1 MESIGIVDFD
11 FLSTKKLCNYNFG
24 VLLVSSYYL
33 KQGLK
38 IRLILELSHEN
49 LMKYDKIYMFKDY
62 KTKIKPI
69 NLIKDYYSLPVE
81 EYGEGFDNRPLL
93 PNLPDLIY
101 TPIKTDIYKPILFYI
116 NNGGK
121 KFQTDKNWNE
131 KYYPTKIFFMSDGEL
146 LLREEPKGKRLL
158 VYDDPDLFFTT
169 ELGRQK
175 MTEMLKK
182 SIIKF
187 VKPLRIGII
196 QPSEWNQLFK
206 TTKIVGFKDRLYAY
220 EGDPY
225 LQEFIQW
232 CQNNDVGQKI
242 TIAIKTDNKIMWF
255 KKRGG
260 KIYGNYGNNQSKR
273 NDKERIRNS
282 TSEENLS
289 IRYEW
294 FTAKRPIKNNRL
306 SREGI
311 SKKEGR
317 KYLPSE
323 YAKRDLERRKNR
335 NYKRGW

>member
-1 MESIGIVDFD
+1 
-11 FLSTKKLCNYNFG
+11 
-24 VLLVSSYYL
+24 
-33 KQGLK
+33 
-38 IRLILELSHEN
+38 
-49 LMKYDKIYMFKDY
+49 
-62 KTKIKPI
+62 
-69 NLIKDYYSLPVE
+69 
-81 EYGEGFDNRPLL
+81 
-93 PNLPDLIY
+93 
-101 TPIKTDIYKPILFYI
+101 
-116 NNGGK
+116 
-121 KFQTDKNWNE
+121 
-131 KYYPTKIFFMSDGEL
+131 
-146 LLREEPKGKRLL
+146 
-158 VYDDPDLFFTT
+158 
-169 ELGRQK
+169 
-175 MTEMLKK
+175 MTEMLKS

-242 TIAIKTDNKIMWF
+242 TIAIKTDNEIMWF

-294 FTAKRPIKNNRL
+294 FTTKRPIKNNRL